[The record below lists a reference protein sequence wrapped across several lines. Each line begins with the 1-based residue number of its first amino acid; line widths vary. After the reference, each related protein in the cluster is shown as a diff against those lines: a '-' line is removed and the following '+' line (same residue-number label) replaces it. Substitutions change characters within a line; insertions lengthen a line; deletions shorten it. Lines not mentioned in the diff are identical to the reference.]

1 MKRSIT
7 LLAIICCIFLSGCF
21 ETTQE
26 TTINK
31 DGSGIFTNTTDL
43 SNMIGLVK
51 QMGGDEANKMQNTDT
66 TISLTGVADSI
77 AGISAEQKRLVNA
90 GTMKLTLNMQDEKLL
105 VKLNFPFEKL
115 SDVGLL
121 KEILPKLSM
130 SALKKLPGGDQMP
143 AGAGDADS
151 SKIKTFDNYFDE
163 TISKK
168 LISKTLNK
176 AKYATAADDE
186 FMRALKQ
193 MSGMGS
199 GSPVMVNYVINLP
212 RRAKKVEGKAVKLS
226 EDKKTVTV
234 SVTSDDFFDDPSK
247 FEYRIEY

>member
-1 MKRSIT
+1 MKISIS
-7 LLAIICCIFLSGCF
+7 LFILICCILLVGCF

-26 TTINK
+26 IIINK

-43 SNMIGLVK
+43 GNMIGLLK
-51 QMGGDEANKMQNTDT
+51 QMGGDEVNKMQNTDT

-77 AGISAEQKRLVNA
+77 AGLTAEQRRIVNK

-115 SDVGLL
+115 SEVELL
-121 KEILPKLSM
+121 KEALPKLSV

-143 AGAGDADS
+143 TGTADADS
-151 SKIKTFDNYFDE
+151 SKIKTFDNFFDD

-168 LISKTLNK
+168 LISRTLNK
-176 AKYATAADDE
+176 TKYATAADDE
-186 FMRALKQ
+186 FMKSLQQ

-199 GSPVMVNYVINLP
+199 PIVANYIINLP
-212 RRAKKVEGKAVKLS
+212 RPAKKVEGKAVKLS
-226 EDKKTVTV
+226 DDKKKVTV
-234 SVTSDDFFDDPSK
+234 SVTGDDFFDDPSK

>member
-7 LLAIICCIFLSGCF
+7 FFAIICCIFLVGCF

-31 DGSGIFTNTTDL
+31 DGSGVFTNTTDL
-43 SNMIGLVK
+43 SNMIALIK

-66 TISLTGVADSI
+66 TISLTGVADSL

-90 GTMKLTLNMQDEKLL
+90 GIMKLTLNMQDEKLL
-105 VKLNFPFEKL
+105 VKLNFPFNKL
-115 SDVGLL
+115 SDIELL
-121 KEILPKLSM
+121 KDILPKLSV

-143 AGAGDADS
+143 AGAGEGDS
-151 SKIKTFDNYFDE
+151 SKIKTFDNYFDDI
-163 TISKK
+163 ISKK
-168 LISKTLNK
+168 LISRTLNK

-186 FMRALKQ
+186 FMKSLQ
-193 MSGMGS
+193 QLSGMGS
-199 GSPVMVNYVINLP
+199 PVKVNYVINLP
-212 RRAKKVEGKAVKLS
+212 KRAKKVEGKAAKLS
-226 EDKKTVTV
+226 GDKKKVTI

>member
-1 MKRSIT
+1 MKRSCAFFT
-7 LLAIICCIFLSGCF
+7 MMCCVLLVGCF

-26 TTINK
+26 ITINK
-31 DGSGIFTNTTDL
+31 NGSGIFTNTTDL
-43 SNMIGLVK
+43 SNMIGLIK
-51 QMGGDEANKMQNTDT
+51 QMGGDEASKMHNTDT

-77 AGISAEQKRLVNA
+77 AGITAEQKRLVNK
-90 GTMKLTLNMQDEKLL
+90 GIMKLALNMQDEKLL

-115 SDVGLL
+115 SDVDLL
-121 KEILPKLSM
+121 KEILPKLSV

-143 AGAGDADS
+143 AGGSDADS
-151 SKIKTFDNYFDE
+151 SKIKTFDNYFDD
-163 TISKK
+163 TITKK

-186 FMRALKQ
+186 FMKSLQQ

-199 GSPVMVNYVINLP
+199 PVTVNYVINLP
-212 RRAKKVEGKAVKLS
+212 KPAKKVEGKAVKLS
-226 EDKKTVTV
+226 DDKKKVTL

>member
-1 MKRSIT
+1 MKISIT
-7 LLAIICCIFLSGCF
+7 FFAIICCIFLGGCF

-31 DGSGIFTNTTDL
+31 DGSGVFTNTTDL
-43 SNMIGLVK
+43 SNMIGLIK
-51 QMGGDEANKMQNTDT
+51 QMSGDEANKMQSTDT
-66 TISLTGVADSI
+66 TISLSGVADSI
-77 AGISAEQKRLVNA
+77 AGISAEQKRLVNT
-90 GTMKLTLNMQDEKLL
+90 GMMKLTLNMQDEKLL

-115 SDVGLL
+115 SDIELL
-121 KEILPKLSM
+121 KEILPKLSV
-130 SALKKLPGGDQMP
+130 SALKKLPGGDQVP
-143 AGAGDADS
+143 AGASQGDS
-151 SKIKTFDNYFDE
+151 SKIKTFDSYFDE

-186 FMRALKQ
+186 FMKSLQQ

-199 GSPVMVNYVINLP
+199 PVKVNYVINLP

-226 EDKKTVTV
+226 DDKKKVTV

>member
-1 MKRSIT
+1 MKRSIS
-7 LLAIICCIFLSGCF
+7 LFILICCILLVGCF

-26 TTINK
+26 VTINK
-31 DGSGIFTNTTDL
+31 NGSGIFTNTTDL
-43 SNMIGLVK
+43 SNMIGLLK
-51 QMGGDEANKMQNTDT
+51 QMGGDEASKIQNTDT

-77 AGISAEQKRLVNA
+77 AGLTAEQRRIVNK

-115 SDVGLL
+115 SDVALL
-121 KEILPKLSM
+121 KEILPKLSV

-143 AGAGDADS
+143 AGAADADS
-151 SKIKTFDNYFDE
+151 SKIKTFDNFFDD

-176 AKYATAADDE
+176 TKYATAADDE
-186 FMRALKQ
+186 FMKSLQQ

-199 GSPVMVNYVINLP
+199 PINVNYIINLP
-212 RRAKKVEGKAVKLS
+212 RPAKKVEGKAAKLS
-226 EDKKTVTV
+226 DDKKKVTV